1 MQVVIVPMIHVQNIR
16 TSLLLAFFTI
26 ALAAPAIA
34 QEELDPTGW
43 QSKLRF
49 HADSALGP
57 RALVSSVVYAGL
69 LQEADFP
76 REWGQGSL
84 GYSKRLGS
92 TLAYSGLRN
101 ALAFGLDTALH
112 QDPRYYPSRNK
123 GFWRRTKHVFRRT
136 ILTRTDSGKE
146 TVATW
151 RLESGYAAT
160 FISNEWYPDRLNTV
174 KLGLAQGTA
183 QIGFDL
189 LGNVASEFWPDIKKL
204 LHRKP

>member
-1 MQVVIVPMIHVQNIR
+1 MIQTQNIR
-16 TSLLLAFFTI
+16 AFYRRTKNSLLFAFVTL
-26 ALAAPAIA
+26 ALASPAIA
-34 QEELDPTGW
+34 QDPDPAAW
-43 QSKLRF
+43 QSKLLF
-49 HADSALGP
+49 HAESAFGP
-57 RALVSSVVYAGL
+57 RALIGSVAYAGL

-101 ALAFGLDTALH
+101 ALAFGLDTTLH
-112 QDPRYYPSRNK
+112 QDPRYYPSVDK
-123 GFWRRTKHVFRRT
+123 GFWRRTKHAFRGT

-151 RLESGYAAT
+151 RLGSGYAAT

-189 LGNVASEFWPDIKKL
+189 LGNMATEFWPDIKKL
-204 LHRKP
+204 LHPKR